1 MSRECMITTR
11 DNPYDYFTQFDQW
24 YLYDTTHG
32 YNTCSLLARLA
43 YTSIKLSDVINQE
56 EIERAI
62 DLMIKNDFE
71 NIYKKVYSEN
81 EEVS

>member
-11 DNPYDYFTQFDQW
+11 DNPYDYFKQFDQW
-24 YLYDTTHG
+24 YLYDTVHG

-43 YTSIKLSDVINQE
+43 YTSINLSDEINKD

-62 DLMIKNDFE
+62 DSMIKNDFQ
-71 NIYKKVYSEN
+71 NIYKKVYSES
-81 EEVS
+81 EDVS

>member
-1 MSRECMITTR
+1 MGRECMITTR

-24 YLYDTTHG
+24 YLYDTSHG
-32 YNTCSLLARLA
+32 YNTCSLLATLT
-43 YTSIKLSDVINQE
+43 YTSINLSDVINQE

-62 DLMIKNDFE
+62 DLMIKNDFQ

-81 EEVS
+81 

>member
-1 MSRECMITTR
+1 MMGRECMITTR

-24 YLYDTTHG
+24 YLYDTSHG
-32 YNTCSLLARLA
+32 YNTCSLLVRLA
-43 YTSIKLSDVINQE
+43 YTSINLSDVINQE

-62 DLMIKNDFE
+62 DLMIKNDFQ

-81 EEVS
+81 